1 MKITLNDQDLTYQIL
16 QTITQGDH
24 PGAITLLEEALS
36 QFPTDSQLY
45 YLLGAEY
52 A

>member
-1 MKITLNDQDLTYQIL
+1 MEQLTQDIL